1 MKKALIVAPNIGLH
15 MGKGGGVRVAIAMAK
30 VFEELGFKPYLVA
43 IRGYT
48 VERLSQLHGMSLQK
62 TEALYYLG
70 FGESARIPFPLQV
83 RMIASLVERL
93 VHKHRPEV
101 VVFHDDIPLIDE
113 KVFKETNVVLY
124 SHFPFAA
131 RVKFNVTDVYEILP
145 AKGSEI
151 LDRIYRK
158 ALKNLIYIDSVSE
171 SVTLIANSTVTAT
184 FMRML
189 WGKDVRI
196 VYPPLIKPGY
206 CDKYKATGRRED
218 LAVVLATLQP
228 NKRISDVV
236 KALSLLK
243 NVNAKLIIVG
253 HRGDE
258 RYAGYLENLIRSLG
272 VQDRVTLMT
281 DVDECTKWCIL
292 AKAKAI
298 ISAAHFEPFG
308 IAVVEGMY
316 AGAIPIV
323 YEGPLSGP
331 WIDIIEQGKY
341 GLGFRTSEEL
351 AKNIEIAI
359 ENFDLYSHTFHPI
372 KRVEVFTY
380 EEFNKKLKGLLC
392 TYIDCYNDIT

>member
-48 VERLSQLHGMSLQK
+48 VERLSQLHGMGLQK

-83 RMIASLVERL
+83 RMIVSLVERL

-131 RVKFNVTDVYEILP
+131 RVKFNVTDVYEIP
-145 AKGSEI
+145 PTKKDEI

-158 ALKNLIYIDSVSE
+158 ALRNLIYIDNVPE
-171 SVTLIANSTVTAT
+171 PVTLIANSTVTAA
-184 FMRML
+184 FMRRL
-189 WGKDVRI
+189 WNKNVRI
-196 VYPPLIKPGY
+196 VYPPFIKAEY
-206 CDKYKATGRRED
+206 CDEYKTTERRKD
-218 LAVVLATLQP
+218 LVVALATLQP
-228 NKRISDVV
+228 NKRIGDII

-243 NVNAKLIIVG
+243 NINAKLIIVG
-253 HRGDE
+253 HKGDK
-258 RYAGYLENLIRSLG
+258 RYIDYLENLICSLG
-272 VQDRVTLMT
+272 VQDRVALMT
-281 DVDECTKWCIL
+281 DVDECTKWRIL
-292 AKAKAI
+292 VKAKAV

-316 AGAIPIV
+316 TGAIPIV
-323 YEGPLSGP
+323 YEGSLSGP
-331 WIDIIEQGKY
+331 WIDIVERGKHGFGFIDLEELSNRIEQ
-341 GLGFRTSEEL
+341 
-351 AKNIEIAI
+351 AI
-359 ENFDLYSHTFHPI
+359 DGYDSHIKEMYVMEKGRYFEYENF
-372 KRVEVFTY
+372 
-380 EEFNKKLKGLLC
+380 KKGFINTVKS
-392 TYIDCYNDIT
+392 IV